1 MKADEIK
8 IVAPVPKETA
18 EILRREAQGN
28 GRVLGREAARIL
40 IRAAECAERRRAAK

>member
-8 IVAPVPKETA
+8 IVAPVPERTA
-18 EILRREAQGN
+18 EILRRMAHGN

-40 IRAAECAERRRAAK
+40 IRAAERAERREAK